1 VLSDPVSRALTWST
15 LGGALAKGLFFSIS
29 ALFFTRV
36 IGLSATSVGLGL
48 TLAGAVGVAASFA
61 AGYLA
66 DRIGAAPV
74 LVVATVGQGAAL
86 LAYLAAANA
95 VTFAGIACVA
105 VGLQAAQR
113 TAQSTLL
120 ARHFTGPD
128 RVAVR
133 ARLRVIT
140 NVFIGIGT
148 AGAALALL
156 VDTAAAYR
164 VAMVTIG
171 ILVLL
176 SGIPLRGLRRTG
188 STVTRVTERG
198 RSPLTDRGYLAVT
211 ALYTILSMQ
220 FGLLTVGLPLWVTG
234 RTHAPAVTVAV
245 LIAMNTVLVALF
257 QVPASR
263 GTHEVP
269 LAGRAVFRASAALAV
284 ACGLYAAAVAGEPS
298 IAVAL
303 LVAGG
308 LAHAAGEVLCE
319 AGSWGLAFEL
329 ADPASAG
336 AYQGVSTTG
345 AALGNM
351 LAPLVVTATAIDH
364 GTAGWAFLA
373 ALFLAAGA
381 GTLAVAKGM
390 FRPAPALPERP
401 EVEMRH

>member
-1 VLSDPVSRALTWST
+1 VV
-15 LGGALAKGLFFSIS
+15 
-29 ALFFTRV
+29 FT
-36 IGLSATSVGLGL
+36 
-48 TLAGAVGVAASFA
+48 GV
-61 AGYLA
+61 
-66 DRIGAAPV
+66 
-74 LVVATVGQGAAL
+74 
-86 LAYLAAANA
+86 
-95 VTFAGIACVA
+95 ACVA

-113 TAQSTLL
+113 TAQWTLL
-120 ARHFTGPD
+120 ATHFTGPD

-140 NVFIGIGT
+140 NVFIGLGT

-156 VDTAAAYR
+156 VDTPSAYT
-164 VAMVTIG
+164 VAMVAIAA
-171 ILVLL
+171 LVLL
-176 SGIPLRGLRRTG
+176 SGIPLRGLRGVAARV
-188 STVTRVTERG
+188 SRVTEHG
-198 RSPLTDRGYLAVT
+198 RSPLTDRRYLTVT
-211 ALYTILSMQ
+211 ALYTILAMQ

-245 LIAMNTVLVALF
+245 LIALNTVLVAVF

-263 GTHEVP
+263 GTHDIPV
-269 LAGRAVFRASAALAV
+269 AGRAVFRASAALAV
-284 ACGLYAAAVAGEPS
+284 ACGLYAAAVAGSPA

-303 LVAGG
+303 LVMGG

-351 LAPLVVTATAIDH
+351 LAPLVVTATAIEH
-364 GTAGWAFLA
+364 GPPGWAVLA

-381 GTLAVAKGM
+381 GTLTIAR
-390 FRPAPALPERP
+390 RPPNSPSPSTPLSARATGSRACS
-401 EVEMRH
+401 